1 MEKFSD
7 NDRSDASKVNST
19 WRWERRKSGVG
30 SHMLWTE
37 PLRGFIR
44 HRAHLRDGRREALE
58 ELFVSNVNTNN
69 RALTLSASPLT

>member
-1 MEKFSD
+1 
-7 NDRSDASKVNST
+7 
-19 WRWERRKSGVG
+19 
-30 SHMLWTE
+30 MLWTE